1 MTTTN
6 LNQLISEAYLA
17 HHDKLVGY
25 IAKKVNDR
33 EDAEDLAQDAFVRL
47 LNYSAE
53 IREENIRSLLYIVA
67 INLVNDYLRHLYVKN
82 DVHSNIMNSAEWWD
96 EETEHTVVGR
106 DLASLEKRKL
116 DSMPCQRRMIYIMRV
131 HEGKNSQEVA
141 DRLGISKRTA
151 ENHYY
156 LGITQMR
163 EYFKARV

>member
-1 MTTTN
+1 MKTAN
-6 LNQLISEAYLA
+6 LNQLISETYLE

-25 IAKKVNDR
+25 ISKKVNDR
-33 EDAEDLAQDAFVRL
+33 DDAEDLAQDAFLRL

-53 IREENIRSLLYIVA
+53 IREENIRALLFTVA
-67 INLVNDYLRHLYVKN
+67 ANLVNDYLRHLYVRN
-82 DVHSNIMNSAEWWD
+82 DVHSSIMSAAEWWD

-106 DLASLEKRKL
+106 DLAMLEKSKL
-116 DSMPCQRRMIYIMRV
+116 DSMPGQRRIIYIMRV
-131 HEGKNSQEVA
+131 HEGKTSQEVA